1 MTDELSRL
9 QAMCD
14 RPVLELSPNDVAA
27 IQWAIKKIEHDRRRI
42 MAVLAYVDKEGQD
55 HHHDEFWRGQQSALG
70 NVYALL
76 ETAE

>member
-1 MTDELSRL
+1 
-9 QAMCD
+9 
-14 RPVLELSPNDVAA
+14 
-27 IQWAIKKIEHDRRRI
+27 
-42 MAVLAYVDKEGQD
+42 LAYVDKEGQD